1 MIQRRLGSSSFQFQL
16 RVPSW
21 LVPHLGGQQFIRQT
35 LRTSDATEAK
45 RRAFALWDSLQMK
58 FQILQDLLAEPELAN
73 VFNPLYLRA
82 ILKESADRAI
92 AQARHPFVEAYLGRL
107 GVPDRLS
114 REDALAFALQAAEE
128 RQRLFQGG
136 GEVALKIRLAE
147 LRAEARSAVPQ
158 PAPLLPA
165 PVPGYLPLA
174 VADAVGRFLTDKEGL
189 SHSASRNY
197 KTRLTN
203 MGQYLQG
210 AGVAS
215 DVSVIT
221 REHLLAYRTELA
233 RSCSASSVHVYMT
246 QLSTFLKWVAETQ
259 RSHLPAGWVSPAVR
273 LQESS
278 GYQQRPGKIDARAD
292 EEGGRFSDDDLR
304 LLVSQCSKAV
314 RGDLRL
320 GGSSRNGDTSKSKA
334 WVLLLM
340 AFCGFRPTEAA
351 QLHTDQVD
359 FDAEASCYFVDYS
372 FLVEGQRLK
381 NKHSRRVVPLLFPED
396 LTELFGRYFQER
408 KGKDGGF
415 LFPWKVTAR
424 GRLDEPV
431 RNALAD
437 VAPLAGVSLEGGQTP
452 YSFRHTLLDR
462 CKQLG
467 LEERYTKALAGHA
480 ELDIT
485 SGRYGK
491 RAELGRL
498 VVAMRDVGVA
508 DFSINS
514 Q

>member
-1 MIQRRLGSSSFQFQL
+1 
-16 RVPSW
+16 
-21 LVPHLGGQQFIRQT
+21 
-35 LRTSDATEAK
+35 
-45 RRAFALWDSLQMK
+45 MK

-107 GVPDRLS
+107 GVPDRLP

-128 RQRLFQGG
+128 RQRLFQAG
-136 GEVALKIRLAE
+136 GEIALKVRLAE
-147 LRAEARSAVPQ
+147 LRAEARSVVPQ
-158 PAPLLPA
+158 PAPSVSA
-165 PVPGYLPLA
+165 PVLTYVPLS
-174 VADAVGRFLTDKEGL
+174 VADAVGRFLADKEGL

-197 KTRLTN
+197 KTRLSN
-203 MGQYLQG
+203 LGQHLQG
-210 AGVAS
+210 AGVVS
-215 DVSVIT
+215 DVSAIT

-233 RSCSASSVHVYMT
+233 RSCSASSVQVYMT
-246 QLSTFLKWVAETQ
+246 QISTFLKWVADTQ

-273 LQESS
+273 LQETS

-304 LLVSQCSKAV
+304 HLVSQCSGAV
-314 RGDLRL
+314 RGELRL

-340 AFCGFRPTEAA
+340 AFGGFRPTEAA
-351 QLHTDQVD
+351 QLHTEQVD
-359 FDAEASCYFVDYS
+359 FDAEARCYFVDYS
-372 FLVEGQRLK
+372 TLVEGQRLK

-396 LTELFGRYFQER
+396 LAELFGQYLQER
-408 KGKDGGF
+408 KGKEGGF
-415 LFPWKVTAR
+415 LFPWKVTAK

-437 VAPLAGVSLEGGQTP
+437 VAALAGVSLGSGLTP
-452 YSFRHTLLDR
+452 YSFRHALADR

-467 LEERYTKALAGHA
+467 LDVQHIKELVGHA
-480 ELDIT
+480 DLDIT
-485 SGRYGK
+485 TGRYGK

-498 VVAMRDVGVA
+498 ADAMRAAGVA